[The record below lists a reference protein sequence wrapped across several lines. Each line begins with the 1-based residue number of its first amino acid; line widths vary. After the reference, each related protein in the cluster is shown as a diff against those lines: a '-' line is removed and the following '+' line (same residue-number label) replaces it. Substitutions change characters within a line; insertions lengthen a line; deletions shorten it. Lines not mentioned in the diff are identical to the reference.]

1 MIKEITRKEFM
12 KKYPDNMIYDLGCQD
27 AIYLENGV
35 ILLNPEEW
43 NGEVYRVKDEDGKET
58 IYRPVYE
65 PIDWDENGEVT
76 QEDIIGFDEY

>member
-1 MIKEITRKEFM
+1 MIKVITRKEFVE
-12 KKYPDNMIYDLGCQD
+12 KYLDNMIFDLCCQD
-27 AIYLENGV
+27 PIYLDNGV
-35 ILLNPEEW
+35 ILINDEW
-43 NGEVYRVKDEDGKET
+43 NGEVYRVKDEDGNET